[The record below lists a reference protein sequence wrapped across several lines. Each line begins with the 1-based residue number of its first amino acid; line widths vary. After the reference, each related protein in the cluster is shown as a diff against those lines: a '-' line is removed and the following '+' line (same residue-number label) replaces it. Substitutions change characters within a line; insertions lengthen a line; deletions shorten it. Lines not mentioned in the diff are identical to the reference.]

1 MTYFQAALTI
11 LAHADR
17 PLSVGELTAVALQQR
32 LIRPRG
38 RTPDRSMSSVLYR
51 RLAADVD
58 APIAAIGGRFWL
70 RGRPL
75 DHEAP
80 ALRPAVRHS
89 RRGSGARAPSSAPRS
104 TRPSVLPEPPALP
117 GLEQYLQAGVAL
129 PEETTSATRR
139 ERQIARLGDGLWRLA
154 SRLAP
159 LQASALDW
167 DAARTRARLIAPL
180 LTLLGYR
187 RADQRDLAPVRGRLA
202 VLLVAGSGERVLL
215 DLFRA
220 AHVLSDAD
228 AHATISRA
236 VEAGARWAM
245 LGNGRE
251 LRLYA
256 ATLPAAASDPSAAL
270 LLRLDLT
277 PEGLRDKVAAPLFW
291 LFTRAA
297 VAGGSLEAYLDSRA
311 VGAALLDALD
321 DPASPVLAALQD
333 AVQSLAGL
341 RLSTP
346 LLARHA
352 RLALRAARGR
362 DGEPLAQDVHAVAAI
377 REPVT
382 AVPRTAAR
390 ADLVAAS

>member
-17 PLSVGELTAVALQQR
+17 PLSVGELTAVALQRR

-89 RRGSGARAPSSAPRS
+89 RRGSGTRAPSSAPRAA
-104 TRPSVLPEPPALP
+104 RPSVLPAPPALP
-117 GLEQYLQAGVAL
+117 ALEQYLQAGALL
-129 PEETTSATRR
+129 PEETTSAARR
-139 ERQIARLGDGLWRLA
+139 ERQIAHLGDGLQRLA

-159 LQASALDW
+159 LQASALEW
-167 DAARTRARLIAPL
+167 DAARTRARVMAPL

-187 RADQRDLAPVRGRLA
+187 RADQRNLAPVRGRPA
-202 VLLVAGSGERVLL
+202 VLLAAGLGERIML

-220 AHVLSDAD
+220 AHTLSDAD
-228 AHATISRA
+228 AHSTIGRA
-236 VEAGARWAM
+236 VEAGARWAL

-256 ATLPAAASDPSAAL
+256 ATLPAAAADPSAAL

-277 PEGLRDKVAAPLFW
+277 PEGLRDQAATPLFW
-291 LFTRAA
+291 LLTRAT
-297 VAGGSLEAYLDSRA
+297 VAGGSLEAYLDSRV

-333 AVQSLAGL
+333 AVQTLAGL
-341 RLSTP
+341 RLPAT

-352 RLALRAARGR
+352 RLALRSARGR
-362 DGEPLAQDVHAVAAI
+362 DGEPLPEDVHAVAAI
-377 REPVT
+377 TEPV
-382 AVPRTAAR
+382 APPQAPAR
-390 ADLVAAS
+390 EDLVAAS